1 MLIEKV
7 AIINK
12 ETLHK
17 VIDEMIET
25 LPIKPSEIGMC
36 VSYAKLDDE
45 LDINGEY
52 KGIPI
57 TYYNEWFSQG
67 RIIIR

>member
-1 MLIEKV
+1 MIT
-7 AIINK
+7 NK

-17 VIDEMIET
+17 VIDEMIEK
-25 LPIKPSEIGMC
+25 LPPKPSEIGMC
-36 VSYAKLDDE
+36 MSHIDLDGDMFIE
-45 LDINGEY
+45 GEY

-57 TYYNEWFSQG
+57 TYYNEWFAQG